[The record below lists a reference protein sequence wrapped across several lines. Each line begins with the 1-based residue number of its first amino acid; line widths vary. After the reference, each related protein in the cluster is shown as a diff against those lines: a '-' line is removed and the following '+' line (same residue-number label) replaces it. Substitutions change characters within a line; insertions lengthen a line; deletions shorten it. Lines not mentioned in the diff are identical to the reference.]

1 MRIHLAKSLEKWYN
15 KAKRKRSVQMHYIDF
30 HRWILAA
37 VLGMARIGGAFAIC
51 PALTETMIPGVARR
65 AAVLGFAFIAI
76 PFIKEGMPPG
86 EPDMWMFA
94 ILAFKEALI
103 GFLIGFFAAIPFW
116 IAENVGNFID
126 NQRGAT
132 MGEVYS
138 PLNGSQVST
147 TGIFFTQIVSTLFF
161 VGGAVLIFLGAL
173 YESYFVWPVF
183 SEIPSNAEG
192 FFGLTFLPGVP
203 AEILGSLDGMLRT
216 TVVISAPAIIVMF
229 LATIGL
235 GLVNRTAPQLNV
247 FFLSMPVKSA
257 LGIAML
263 VVYLPF
269 IMDMLMY
276 TKKSAILNPVRHL
289 IGG

>member
-1 MRIHLAKSLEKWYN
+1 MPYVE
-15 KAKRKRSVQMHYIDF
+15 F

-37 VLGMARIGGAFAIC
+37 VLAMARIGGAFAVC
-51 PALTETMIPGVARR
+51 PALTESMIPGVARR
-65 AAVLGFAFIAI
+65 AAVLGFSCIAI
-76 PFIKEGMPPG
+76 PLVHAGMPPG
-86 EPDMWMFA
+86 EPNMWMFA
-94 ILAFKEALI
+94 LVAFKEALI
-103 GFLIGFFAAIPFW
+103 GFLIGFFAAVPFW

-138 PLNGSQVST
+138 PLSGAQVST

-161 VGGAVLIFLGAL
+161 VGGAVFVFLGAL
-173 YESYFVWPVF
+173 YTSYSIWPVF
-183 SEIPSNAEG
+183 QADAAGAP
-192 FFGLTFLPGVP
+192 LPAFATDAP
-203 AEILGSLDGMLRT
+203 AQILGSLVGMLRT
-216 TVVISAPAIIVMF
+216 TVVIAAPVIIVMF
-229 LATIGL
+229 LATLGL

-276 TKKSAILNPVRHL
+276 GKQEALLGPVRRL
-289 IGG
+289 LGG

>member
-1 MRIHLAKSLEKWYN
+1 MPYVE
-15 KAKRKRSVQMHYIDF
+15 F

-37 VLGMARIGGAFAIC
+37 VLAMARIGGAFAIC
-51 PALTETMIPGVARR
+51 PALTESMIPGVARR
-65 AAVLGFAFIAI
+65 AATFGFAVLAV
-76 PFIKEGMPPG
+76 PFIHEAMPAG
-86 EPDMWMFA
+86 EPIWWVFA
-94 ILAFKEALI
+94 VIAAKEAII

-138 PLNGSQVST
+138 PLNGAQVST

-161 VGGAVLIFLGAL
+161 IGGAIFLFLGAL
-173 YESYFVWPVF
+173 YSSYGIWPVF
-183 SEIPSNAEG
+183 AEG
-192 FFGLTFLPGVP
+192 LSFAPDTP
-203 AEILGSLDGMLRT
+203 AQILGSLDGMLKT
-216 TVVISAPAIIVMF
+216 TVVISAPVIIVMF

-257 LGIAML
+257 LGVAML
-263 VVYLPF
+263 IIYLPF

-276 TKKSAILNPVRHL
+276 TKEGAILIPVRKL

>member
-1 MRIHLAKSLEKWYN
+1 MP
-15 KAKRKRSVQMHYIDF
+15 YIEF

-37 VLGMARIGGAFAIC
+37 VLAMARIGGAFAIC
-51 PALTETMIPGVARR
+51 PALTESMIPGVARR
-65 AAVLGFAFIAI
+65 AAVLGFSCLAI
-76 PFIKEGMPPG
+76 PLVKSGMPPG
-86 EPDMWMFA
+86 EPNMWMFG
-94 ILAFKEALI
+94 LVAFKEAII
-103 GFLIGFFAAIPFW
+103 GFLIGFFAAVPFW
-116 IAENVGNFID
+116 VAENVGNFID

-147 TGIFFTQIVSTLFF
+147 TGIFFTQIVSTVFF
-161 VGGAVLIFLGAL
+161 VSGAVLLVLGAL
-173 YESYFVWPVF
+173 YKSYSVWPVF
-183 SEIPSNAEG
+183 PDGAAASS
-192 FFGLTFLPGVP
+192 FLPFAP
-203 AEILGSLDGMLRT
+203 NAPLQALGTLDGMLKT

-269 IMDMLMY
+269 VMDMLMY
-276 TKKSAILNPVRHL
+276 TKETDILVPARKL
-289 IGG
+289 LGG

>member
-1 MRIHLAKSLEKWYN
+1 MP
-15 KAKRKRSVQMHYIDF
+15 YIEF

-37 VLGMARIGGAFAIC
+37 VLAMARIAGAFAVC
-51 PALTETMIPGVARR
+51 PALTDSMIPGVARR
-65 AAVLGFAFIAI
+65 AAVLAFACVVI
-76 PFIKEGMPPG
+76 PFVKAGMPPG
-86 EPDMWMFA
+86 EPNFWMFGVV
-94 ILAFKEALI
+94 AFKEALI

-116 IAENVGNFID
+116 VAENVGNFID

-161 VGGAVLIFLGAL
+161 VGGAVFIFLGAL
-173 YESYFVWPVF
+173 YKSYALWPVF
-183 SEIPSNAEG
+183 TEG
-192 FFGLTFLPGVP
+192 VSFAPDTP
-203 AEILGSLDGMLRT
+203 AQILGTLDGMLRT
-216 TVVISAPAIIVMF
+216 TVVISAPVIILMF

-263 VVYLPF
+263 ILYLPF
-269 IMDMLMY
+269 ILDMLMY
-276 TKKSAILNPVRHL
+276 TRDAAILQPVRKL
-289 IGG
+289 LGG

>member
-1 MRIHLAKSLEKWYN
+1 MP
-15 KAKRKRSVQMHYIDF
+15 YIEF

-37 VLGMARIGGAFAIC
+37 VLAMARIGGAFAVC
-51 PALTETMIPGVARR
+51 PALTESMIPGVARR
-65 AAVLGFAFIAI
+65 AAVLGFSFIAI

-86 EPDMWMFA
+86 EPIVWMFA
-94 ILAFKEALI
+94 IVAFKEALI

-116 IAENVGNFID
+116 VAENVGNFID

-138 PLNGSQVST
+138 PLSGAQVST
-147 TGIFFTQIVSTLFF
+147 TGIFFTQVVSTLFF
-161 VGGAVLIFLGAL
+161 TSGAVLVFLAAL
-173 YESYFVWPVF
+173 YKSYAVWPVF
-183 SEIPSNAEG
+183 FIDIS
-192 FFGLTFLPGVP
+192 FVP
-203 AEILGSLDGMLRT
+203 DAPVQMLGALDGMLRT
-216 TVVISAPAIIVMF
+216 TVVISAPVIIVMF

-263 VVYLPF
+263 IVYLPY

-276 TKKSAILNPVRHL
+276 TKDSAILDPVRRL
-289 IGG
+289 LGG